1 MSEKKARVLRIN
13 PFEECRR
20 VMQHELRMRQQSTVD
35 EAEACEKAINT
46 LMPLIEEL
54 PVTNIRSELSSALT
68 KLQEKRVTLVMSSQ
82 VAEVSSKAVY
92 KTVVKSFVDK
102 NSALTAAL
110 KNGLPSAEDCLKM
123 ASVLEGT
130 TRDFVVNLHANLQAF
145 DPVLYNNLTAR
156 VASPDH
162 TVYDSP
168 SGANGEELKSVPQG
182 SALLKP
188 VPVHSVPFQ
197 AVKPPEDSAK
207 PIEASVK
214 PIQAGGQLKA
224 APEVK
229 ASEVK
234 PANLVVPRRV
244 LTTAEHRAMAQS
256 RAIMLHHG
264 QTLIKCMKT
273 LMPAKVVFRVP
284 NDRMNY
290 HYDGEIVDVVIQRY
304 EARYGVLFFFRFG
317 DRIGSFGEFLHY
329 VIKQQESVVY
339 PSRDKLVTVETPFA
353 TIKLLVS
360 GQWKK
365 IYEVFPKTV
374 LNLADEAVV
383 VAFIEKMQPPDSKHT
398 E

>member
-102 NSALTAAL
+102 NSALAAAL
-110 KNGLPSAEDCLKM
+110 ASGLPSAEDCLKM

-145 DPVLYNNLTAR
+145 DPVLYNNLTVR

-162 TVYDSP
+162 TVYES
-168 SGANGEELKSVPQG
+168 SSVSNGEEVK

-207 PIEASVK
+207 PIEASAK
-214 PIQAGGQLKA
+214 PVEAGGEVKA
-224 APEVK
+224 APVIK
-229 ASEVK
+229 ASEVQ
-234 PANLVVPRRV
+234 PANVVSVPRRV

-264 QTLIKCMKT
+264 QTLIRCMKKR
-273 LMPAKVVFRVP
+273 MPAKVVFRVP
-284 NDRMNY
+284 NDHMNY
-290 HYDGEIVDVVIQRY
+290 HSDGEIVDVVIQRY
-304 EARYGVLFFFRFG
+304 EARYGVVFFFRFG
-317 DRIGSFGEFLHY
+317 DRIGSFGEFLHH

-339 PSRDKLVTVETPFA
+339 PSRDKLVSVQTPFA
-353 TIKLLVS
+353 TIKVLVS

-365 IYEVFPKTV
+365 IYDVFPKTV

-383 VAFIEKMQPPDSKHT
+383 VAYIQKMLPSYPQNSD
-398 E
+398 